1 MSTFP
6 PRPAWVRISPR
17 ETDSLKCCYLTA
29 VHARDTAAVRRHG
42 SNRQPGCE
50 WAGFEDLAC
59 IAGDVL
65 TPTNS
70 YMSLGQAGLLVILDA
85 LLVSKMWGANRR
97 EDVSQGP
104 AATGK
109 PGIGPAS
116 LTETGFAYLFS
127 DAWNS
132 NLREQSTI
140 LTSSMPAVPQ
150 PESIPPLCCWAKAQ
164 PWAASKPH
172 LKWW

>member
-6 PRPAWVRISPR
+6 PRPAWFWISPR
-17 ETDSLKCCYLTA
+17 ETDSLSATQCCYSTA

-42 SNRQPGCE
+42 SNRQPECE

-65 TPTNS
+65 APTNS
-70 YMSLGQAGLLVILDA
+70 YMSLGQAGLLVIPDA
-85 LLVSKMWGANRR
+85 LLVSKVWGANRR

-104 AATGK
+104 AATRK

-116 LTETGFAYLFS
+116 LT
-127 DAWNS
+127 DKD
-132 NLREQSTI
+132 Q
-140 LTSSMPAVPQ
+140 V
-150 PESIPPLCCWAKAQ
+150 
-164 PWAASKPH
+164 
-172 LKWW
+172 